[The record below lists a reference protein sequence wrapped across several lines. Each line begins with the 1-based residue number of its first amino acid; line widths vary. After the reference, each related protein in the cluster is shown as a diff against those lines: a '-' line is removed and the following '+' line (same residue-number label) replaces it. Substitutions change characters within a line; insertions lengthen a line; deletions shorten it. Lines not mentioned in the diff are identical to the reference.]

1 MKVVLNVDLVGR
13 HYENDFWPLIVI
25 LRSFQRSKVH
35 EYLEF
40 FKSATFR
47 RVNVKEFQ
55 VLLNKE

>member
-1 MKVVLNVDLVGR
+1 MILDVDFVGR

-35 EYLEF
+35 EDLEF
-40 FKSATFR
+40 FKSATLR